1 MDWYRPVSFSELL
14 RLRDTYSGDASKLVF
29 GNTRVQ
35 IETKFKRHQYP
46 RLIAVTHIEEL
57 QQLKRTVDSLYIGAG
72 VTFTRLQEK
81 LIEWNNEKITDGG
94 VCQALIDQLKHF
106 ASTQIRNVASLGGN
120 IVSASPT

>member
-1 MDWYRPVSFSELL
+1 
-14 RLRDTYSGDASKLVF
+14 
-29 GNTRVQ
+29 
-35 IETKFKRHQYP
+35 
-46 RLIAVTHIEEL
+46 
-57 QQLKRTVDSLYIGAG
+57 LYIGAG

-81 LIEWNNEKITDGG
+81 LIEWNNEKIIDGG